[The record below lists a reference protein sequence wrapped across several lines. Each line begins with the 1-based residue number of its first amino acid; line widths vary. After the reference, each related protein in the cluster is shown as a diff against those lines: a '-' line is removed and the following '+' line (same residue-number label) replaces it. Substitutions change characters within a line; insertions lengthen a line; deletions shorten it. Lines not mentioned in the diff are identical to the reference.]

1 LSRGVW
7 SSELFRGDTEFS
19 SVAGVSAYG
28 KSGGDAYRNSGGDA
42 YTGPPVIDPVVDIGD
57 MYVPRSGS

>member
-1 LSRGVW
+1 
-7 SSELFRGDTEFS
+7 LFRGDTEFS